1 MILSDNP
8 TLIEIVDELE
18 RVNSLI
24 IDRGGEKTV
33 VPSSTDQVLHKGNYK
48 GDIIVKGDSN
58 LVPSNIKNCVS
69 IFGVNGTLKEPYAI
83 PAPLG
88 NALKAGN
95 YPSLSVSSSAWG
107 NWIETEYEN
116 ISFSPIVN
124 VSSSAWGNWI
134 ETEYE
139 NISFSPIVNGEF
151 RFYQKVYIKY
161 AENVDIYIKINGI
174 ETQIFNYVGDE
185 WKETTVTVTY
195 DTNLLIGDTVQ
206 IKYKIKLGGNDIKVT
221 SAGGAIYYGI
231 DLV

>member
-83 PAPLG
+83 PASLG
-88 NALKAGN
+88 NALKAGD
-95 YPSLSVSSSAWG
+95 YPSL
-107 NWIETEYEN
+107 
-116 ISFSPIVN
+116 N
-124 VSSSAWGNWI
+124 VSSSTWGNWI

-206 IKYKIKLGGNDIKVT
+206 IKYKIKLGGNSIKVT
-221 SAGGAIYYGI
+221 STGGAIYYGI

>member
-58 LVPSNIKNCVS
+58 LVPSNIKNRVS
-69 IFGVNGTLKEPYAI
+69 IFGVNGTLKEPCAI
-83 PAPLG
+83 PASLG
-88 NALKAGN
+88 NALKAGD
-95 YPSLSVSSSAWG
+95 YPSL
-107 NWIETEYEN
+107 
-116 ISFSPIVN
+116 N
-124 VSSSAWGNWI
+124 VSSSTWGNWI

-174 ETQIFNYVGDE
+174 ETQIFNYIGDE

-206 IKYKIKLGGNDIKVT
+206 IKYKIKLGGNSIKVT
-221 SAGGAIYYGI
+221 STGGAIYYGI

>member
-124 VSSSAWGNWI
+124 
-134 ETEYE
+134 
-139 NISFSPIVNGEF
+139 GEF

>member
-83 PAPLG
+83 PAPPG
-88 NALKAGN
+88 NALKAGD
-95 YPSLSVSSSAWG
+95 YPSL
-107 NWIETEYEN
+107 
-116 ISFSPIVN
+116 N
-124 VSSSAWGNWI
+124 VSSSTWKKWI

-185 WKETTVTVTY
+185 WKETTVKVTY

-206 IKYKIKLGGNDIKVT
+206 IKYKIKLGGNSIKVT
-221 SAGGAIYYGI
+221 STGGAIYYGI